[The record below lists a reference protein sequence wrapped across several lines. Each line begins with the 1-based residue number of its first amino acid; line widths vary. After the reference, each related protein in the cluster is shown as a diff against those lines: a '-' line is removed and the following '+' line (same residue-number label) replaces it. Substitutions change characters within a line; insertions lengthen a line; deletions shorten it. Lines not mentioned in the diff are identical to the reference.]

1 MKDIFQKETTE
12 SLISRIENLSP
23 QSQRLW
29 GKMNVSQM
37 LAHCNVTYE
46 LVYDNKHPRPNALK
60 RFFIKAFVKNV
71 VVSEKPYKKSIP
83 TAPIFL
89 VGDDKDFE
97 VEKSRLIDY
106 LRRTQE
112 LGENY
117 FNGRESLSFGR
128 LNKQEWSNMFYK
140 HLDHHLNQF
149 GV

>member
-1 MKDIFQKETTE
+1 
-12 SLISRIENLSP
+12 
-23 QSQRLW
+23 
-29 GKMNVSQM
+29 M